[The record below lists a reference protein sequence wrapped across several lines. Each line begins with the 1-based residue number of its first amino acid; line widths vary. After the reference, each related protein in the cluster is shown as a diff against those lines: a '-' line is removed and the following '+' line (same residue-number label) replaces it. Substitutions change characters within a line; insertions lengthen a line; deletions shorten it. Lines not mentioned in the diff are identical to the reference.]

1 MEHVIKWGVIGCG
14 GIAYKRMIPAVM
26 DSDNT
31 KIIIVQDINENLAKN
46 TGVKFGINWTTNVN
60 DVLDNDEVEA
70 VYIATPV
77 FTHFDLCKKASNS
90 KKHIL
95 CEKPFSIDPNECF
108 KIKNICKNNNVLFM
122 NAFMMRF
129 HSVHQKVKQ
138 IIESGG
144 IGRIVM
150 ARAQLSHY
158 HVEYGPSNE
167 FTWRTDKKL
176 AGGGALMD
184 MGIHCVDLLR
194 WWIGDITE
202 VSGMIDTIINHYS
215 VEDTGI
221 GLLKFKNGAIGLVDS
236 TFCAKGAK
244 HMFEIYGTNGSL
256 FGEKTIGQLPEGKM
270 VMDIDGNISEYVY
283 EPNNMYKQE
292 VEYFNNCIIQNEIP
306 MIDAD
311 EAYKN
316 LLVVNAIYESSKT
329 GKKITL
335 APF

>member
-1 MEHVIKWGVIGCG
+1 MGHIIKWGVIGCG
-14 GIAYKRMIPAVM
+14 GIAYKRLIPAVM
-26 DSDNT
+26 HSNNT
-31 KIIIVQDINENLAKN
+31 EIVIVQDINESLARK
-46 TGVKFGINWTTNVN
+46 TGEEFGINWTTDVDNVLN
-60 DVLDNDEVEA
+60 NGEIEA

-77 FTHFDLCKKASNS
+77 FTHFNLCNKAANA

-95 CEKPFSIDPNECF
+95 CEKPLSIDPDECL
-108 KIKNICKNNNVLFM
+108 KIKKICKDNSVLFM

-138 IIESGG
+138 LIQSGE
-144 IGRIVM
+144 IGRVVM

-158 HVEYGPSNE
+158 HVEYGPNNE
-167 FTWRTDKKL
+167 LSWRTDKKL

-194 WWIGDITE
+194 WWIGDIIE
-202 VSGMIDTIINHYS
+202 VSGMVDAITNNYS

-236 TFCAKGAK
+236 TFCVKGAK

-256 FGEKTIGQLPEGKM
+256 FGEKTISQLPEGKLI
-270 VMDIDGNISEYVY
+270 MDIDGNISEYIY

-292 VEYFNNCIIQNEIP
+292 VEYFNNCITEGELP
-306 MIDAD
+306 MISAD

-316 LLVVNAIYESSKT
+316 MLVINAIYKSSQT
-329 GKKITL
+329 GKKIILT
-335 APF
+335 